1 MSMIVAGRFERSL
14 DADAALTALS
24 RDGFDQAEIDSFAVN
39 PPGQHGLT
47 PVGGDVHSDAGTLG
61 AGTTAAI
68 GAGLGLVVGAVIG
81 SIASLHLGAPALY
94 LIAGLGAL
102 VGAFAG
108 VMRKLHDPKPAEHS
122 HEHPAMEMPAGR
134 MIAVCVDR
142 AGSEPRA
149 IDVLRRHGARDVGR
163 ARGEWR
169 DGAWRDFDPR
179 SPLAA
184 L

>member
-14 DADAALTALS
+14 DADAALAALS
-24 RDGFDQAEIDSFAVN
+24 RDGFVEAEVDSFAVN

-47 PVGGDVHSDAGTLG
+47 AVGGDVHADAGTHG

-68 GAGLGLVVGAVIG
+68 GAGLGLLVGAVIG
-81 SIASLHLGAPALY
+81 SIVSLHLGGPVLY

-108 VMRKLHDPKPAEHS
+108 VMRKLHHPKPAEHS
-122 HEHPAMEMPAGR
+122 HEHPVEMPAGR
-134 MIAVCVDR
+134 MIAICVDR

-149 IDVLRRHGARDVGR
+149 IDALRRNGARDIGR
-163 ARGEWR
+163 AQGQWLN
-169 DGAWRDFDPR
+169 GAWRDFDPR

-184 L
+184 V

>member
-14 DADAALTALS
+14 DADAALVALN
-24 RDGFDQAEIDSFAVN
+24 RDGFSETEFDSFAVN
-39 PPGQHGLT
+39 PPGQHGLH
-47 PVGGDVHSDAGTLG
+47 PVGGDVDEDAGTLG

-81 SIASLHLGAPALY
+81 SIVSLHMGAPAFF

-108 VMRKLHDPKPAEHS
+108 VMRKLHNPKPTEHTR
-122 HEHPAMEMPAGR
+122 EHPVEMPAGR

-142 AGSEPRA
+142 AGAEPRA
-149 IDVLRRHGARDVGR
+149 IDVLRRHGARDIGR
-163 ARGEWR
+163 AQGQWLN
-169 DGAWRDFDPR
+169 GAWRDFDPR

-184 L
+184 V